1 MGANKGF
8 VVAVTFYI
16 SVSFLSYWFYVV
28 LPWRWW
34 ESIIGLVH
42 IFFFNLVV
50 FLLLHCYYLAIS
62 TSPGI
67 VPPGWAP
74 NLTSTQRELFFQGKY
89 ITRKIHGTNSP
100 FEPRWCSICEAFKPP
115 RSHHCRE
122 LGACI
127 LKMDH
132 YCPWIDNCVGYRNHK
147 FFILFVFYASLGLSN
162 LIFIS
167 FFRLIVDV
175 VWLKVGR
182 IVGTWSG
189 G

>member
-62 TSPGI
+62 TPPGI
-67 VPPGWAP
+67 VPPDWVCY
-74 NLTSTQRELFFQGKY
+74 SQ
-89 ITRKIHGTNSP
+89 TRKTKKKSCGLVLIPSCRFGTMSSGTQHHTDSERGIFPTKICSKKNSRDC
-100 FEPRWCSICEAFKPP
+100 F
-115 RSHHCRE
+115 
-122 LGACI
+122 
-127 LKMDH
+127 
-132 YCPWIDNCVGYRNHK
+132 
-147 FFILFVFYASLGLSN
+147 
-162 LIFIS
+162 S
-167 FFRLIVDV
+167 F
-175 VWLKVGR
+175 
-182 IVGTWSG
+182 
-189 G
+189 